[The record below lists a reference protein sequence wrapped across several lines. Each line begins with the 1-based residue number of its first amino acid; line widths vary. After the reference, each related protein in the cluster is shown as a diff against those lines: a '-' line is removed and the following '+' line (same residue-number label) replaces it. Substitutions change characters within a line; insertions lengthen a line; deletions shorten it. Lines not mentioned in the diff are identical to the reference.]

1 MDHHHPLA
9 EGDNLYLSN
18 GMATGNTTKRV
29 DRSDKYGLVMPDDR
43 ISKTIFNQQVEY
55 P

>member
-9 EGDNLYLSN
+9 EGDNLYLYN
-18 GMATGNTTKRV
+18 GNTTKRV